1 MMSRSANGY
10 LAQGLRTI
18 AERKA
23 VIVWVWLAYLGFY
36 ASAWFG
42 AAATAGPVTDFS
54 FYARRMGNGFDVIT
68 LFELLGRQEIVLGPL
83 AVRGL
88 IGGAF
93 LGLLLWFC
101 QAGVLAEFLSPESLG
116 AERFFQACGA
126 YWWRFVRLIL
136 LTWLILLPTMG
147 ILAGI
152 RTAMVDAADKSW
164 HLRLPF
170 VIFMTASVIIQ
181 LIGLVLR
188 GWFDTAEFDAIHHDR
203 AKVRRSIGE
212 ARRLTRGYR
221 LQILWIYLVPAIVM
235 WAITC
240 GLIALWLAT
249 PGGAVK
255 VSFLLM
261 QVIILVWIT
270 CRMWERAAQAHW
282 FLDHT
287 PEIVPATLP
296 ITESAVPEAAPP
308 PPDLGQPEMDLP

>member
-1 MMSRSANGY
+1 MTRSANGY
-10 LAQGLRTI
+10 LAQGMRLV
-18 AERKA
+18 AQRKA
-23 VIVWVWLAYLGFY
+23 VIVWVWLAYLGLY

-42 AAATAGPVTDFS
+42 AAALASPVTSLNFH
-54 FYARRMGNGFDVIT
+54 ARRLSNGFDVIT
-68 LFELLGRQEIVLGPL
+68 LFELLGRQDIVLGPL

-88 IGGAF
+88 ISAAF

-116 AERFFQACGA
+116 VERFFQTCGA

-147 ILAGI
+147 ILGAI
-152 RTAMVDAADKSW
+152 RTALVDAADKSW

-170 VIFMTASVIIQ
+170 AIFITASVIIQ

-188 GWFDTAEFDAIHHDR
+188 AWFDAAEFDVIHHDR
-203 AKVRRSIGE
+203 VKARKSIGE

-221 LQILWIYLVPAIVM
+221 WQLLWIYLVPAVVM
-235 WAITC
+235 WAITAS
-240 GLIALWLAT
+240 LVALWMAT
-249 PGGAVK
+249 PGGSVR

-261 QVIILVWIT
+261 QAIILVWIS
-270 CRMWERAAQAHW
+270 CRMWTRASQATW

-287 PEIVPATLP
+287 PEIVPPALP

-308 PPDLGQPEMDLP
+308 PPEMGQPEMDLP